1 MNNIIND
8 IIEVENYIICIGKEI
23 MEILQF
29 NETQFQI
36 IKFKEINIGNEELTC
51 ILLIQ
56 NLFFTGHKNGKISVF
71 EASQNE
77 FLHLKLS
84 KNDYHKDSIVKLICK
99 STENSNFLISA
110 SNDQNVCVINL
121 DPNLT
126 IVVKK
131 DFNFP
136 IKDIYNCLDY
146 EKRDNF
152 FIVLGNGNI
161 VVLNDMFNAIFE
173 IKSKHNSIY
182 RKIVPLV
189 NYNKNDIIGDFL
201 IISDN
206 GFFDVFRWIKED
218 SFPMLRNNNN
228 FKYNNNNNLV
238 SNNNNFGLNNNNFP
252 HNNNFGHNNN
262 FPHNHN
268 FPHNQGRG
276 RGKRGNFY

>member
-84 KNDYHKDSIVKLICK
+84 KNDYHKDSIVKLINK
-99 STENSNFLISA
+99 STEQSNFLISA
-110 SNDQNVCVINL
+110 SNDQSVCVINL
-121 DPNLT
+121 DPNLS
-126 IVVKK
+126 IVFKK

-152 FIVLGNGNI
+152 FVVLGNGNI
-161 VVLNDMFNAIFE
+161 VVLNDMFNEIFE
-173 IKSKHNSIY
+173 IKTKNNSIY
-182 RKIVPLV
+182 RKIIPMV
-189 NYNKNDIIGDFL
+189 NNNKNELIGDFL

-206 GFFDVFRWIKED
+206 SFFDVFRWIKEG
-218 SFPMLRNNNN
+218 SFIMLRNNNN
-228 FKYNNNNNLV
+228 FGN
-238 SNNNNFGLNNNNFP
+238 NNNNFGYN
-252 HNNNFGHNNN
+252 HNNNFGYYNNN
-262 FPHNHN
+262 FA
-268 FPHNQGRG
+268 HNQGRG
-276 RGKRGNFY
+276 RGKRGGFY